1 MNLEIIA
8 SLALFILLF
17 GFISKRIQTT
27 AITSTMVFVLF
38 GILVSKQAL
47 GIFHSDLDSSV
58 IHIIAELTL
67 ILILF
72 TDASRIDLKEVIREH
87 AIPIRLLG
95 IGLPLTIIFGAILAS
110 VVFNY
115 LTFWEGALLA
125 AILAPTDAALGQ
137 AVVSNPRVP
146 VRIRQ
151 SLNIESGLNDGI
163 ALPLILILISIA
175 GIEDND
181 KTASYWIKFS
191 AFQIILG
198 PLAGIC
204 IGYVGGKMVEW
215 SSKKD
220 WMSREFQDISV
231 LGLSLLAFSVAELI
245 GGNGFIAAFTA
256 GLTLGNTSK
265 SVCSC
270 LYEFGEAEGQ
280 LLTLITFMIFGAFM
294 VLPELSNLNW
304 QIVLYGVLSLT
315 IIRMIPV
322 AISLIGL
329 RLKFPTI
336 FFIGWFGP
344 RGIASIL
351 FALLILEESGI
362 TNGNEIFAVIMIT
375 VLFSI
380 FAHGITSV
388 PLSAWYAKKLEEL
401 KHSKE
406 EIPEHAKVTEMPTRI
421 KWKD

>member
-1 MNLEIIA
+1 MNLDLIA
-8 SLALFILLF
+8 IVALFILLF
-17 GFISKRIQTT
+17 GFISKRIQKT

-38 GILVSKQAL
+38 GILLSKQAL
-47 GIFHSDLDSSV
+47 GIFHTDLDSSV
-58 IHIIAELTL
+58 IHVIAELTL
-67 ILILF
+67 ILVLF
-72 TDASRIDLKEVIREH
+72 TDASRIDLKQVISEH
-87 AIPIRLLG
+87 TIPIRLLG
-95 IGLPLTIIFGAILAS
+95 IGLPLTIIFGAIAAS

-163 ALPLILILISIA
+163 ALPVILILISIA

-181 KTASYWIKFS
+181 KTTSYWIKFTAS
-191 AFQIILG
+191 QVILG
-198 PLAGIC
+198 PIAGIC
-204 IGYVGGKMVEW
+204 IGYFGGKLIEW

-220 WMSREFQDISV
+220 WMSREFQDISA

-265 SVCSC
+265 TVCAC

-294 VLPELSNLNW
+294 VLPELSNINW
-304 QIVLYGVLSLT
+304 QIILYGALSLT
-315 IIRMIPV
+315 MIRMIPV
-322 AISLIGL
+322 ALSLIGVG
-329 RLKFPTI
+329 LKLPTML
-336 FFIGWFGP
+336 FLGWFGP

-362 TNGNEIFAVIMIT
+362 TNGNEIFSVIMVT
-375 VLFSI
+375 VLFSV
-380 FAHGITSV
+380 FTHGLTSV
-388 PLSAWYAKKLEEL
+388 PLSNWYARKIERL
-401 KHSKE
+401 KHTQK
-406 EIPEHAKVTEMPTRI
+406 EIPEHINVKEMPTRI
-421 KWKD
+421 RWKS